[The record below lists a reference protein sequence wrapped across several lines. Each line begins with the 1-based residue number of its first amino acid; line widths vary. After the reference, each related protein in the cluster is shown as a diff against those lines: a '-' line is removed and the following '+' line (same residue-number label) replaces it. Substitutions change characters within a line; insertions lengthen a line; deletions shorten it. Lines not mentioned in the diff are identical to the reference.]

1 MANLQDLKK
10 FDLNLL
16 VIFECIYLYRS
27 VSKAAEALF
36 LTPSAI
42 SQSLQRLRNQ
52 LNDPLFVRS
61 GKGIT
66 PTTVGTNL
74 HHYLEDNLN
83 QLEQTINIMQGA
95 PLRKNF
101 VLYCPPALAAD
112 HLPDLVSTFREHYDF
127 ELEHYDTSLAS
138 ETAEDLLAYRKA
150 DLIIG
155 MAPVTSHSVICK
167 HCFSEETVLVCSE
180 KHPRL
185 GEHVDSAAL
194 AQEKFTLFN
203 GPAEGQKH
211 YHVKSAELIG
221 ERQIAFTSNS
231 LSSIMAIIGS
241 TDFIGILP
249 APTLRRYGQ
258 VFGLRPVKLNFSLPQ
273 YDYYLIYNRSS
284 LTNASFVSFVS
295 LIEQHFLRDV
305 PAAQRRSAASP
316 DQPTL

>member
-1 MANLQDLKK
+1 MS
-10 FDLNLL
+10 
-16 VIFECIYLYRS
+16 RP
-27 VSKAAEALF
+27 
-36 LTPSAI
+36 LT
-42 SQSLQRLRNQ
+42 LW
-52 LNDPLFVRS
+52 
-61 GKGIT
+61 
-66 PTTVGTNL
+66 
-74 HHYLEDNLN
+74 E
-83 QLEQTINIMQGA
+83 GA

-112 HLPDLVSTFREHYDF
+112 HLPDLVSAFREHYDF

-185 GEHVDSAAL
+185 GEHADSAAL

-284 LTNASFVSFVS
+284 LTNASFVSFAS